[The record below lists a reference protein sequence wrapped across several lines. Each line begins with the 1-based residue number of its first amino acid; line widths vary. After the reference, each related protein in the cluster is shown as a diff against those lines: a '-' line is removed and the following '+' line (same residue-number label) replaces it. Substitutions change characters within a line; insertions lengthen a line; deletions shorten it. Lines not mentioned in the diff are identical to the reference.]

1 MADLFARETMKA
13 LDNLTGPVK
22 RQPRKSWVCLAN
34 TGRFHM
40 DVYTKEWFLDLKN
53 HMPRLEME
61 LGMSMLDYGK
71 WLQDTK
77 RIDNLSNRFAY
88 MKYVIERDGE

>member
-1 MADLFARETMKA
+1 
-13 LDNLTGPVK
+13 
-22 RQPRKSWVCLAN
+22 
-34 TGRFHM
+34 
-40 DVYTKEWFLDLKN
+40 
-53 HMPRLEME
+53 LEME